1 MKNYRELASALD
13 SEMKFLKLFD
23 KMSDLNS
30 EISSLS
36 KSSKVVYTYG
46 AWDLVHPGH
55 LKFLIRAKNLGHFL
69 IVGVISDQQIRS
81 FKGEERPLQS
91 QSDRSLIVSSFSFVD
106 AVMFQEN
113 YDPSDILRSLSRVD
127 ILTKGDDWD
136 YIPGQ
141 ETINE
146 LGGNLVKLNY
156 SDGFSTTSLVNKI
169 KKD

>member
-1 MKNYRELASALD
+1 MSLISELD
-13 SEMKFLKLFD
+13 PHNHFLKLFNNVD
-23 KMSDLNS
+23 DLNS
-30 EISSLS
+30 KLS
-36 KSSKVVYTYG
+36 TFPKTKKIVYTYG

-55 LKFLIRAKNLGHFL
+55 LKFLLRARSLGDFL
-69 IVGVISDQQIRS
+69 VVGIISDKQIRS
-81 FKGEERPLQS
+81 FKGEERPLQP

-106 AVMFQEN
+106 AAICQEI
-113 YDPSDILRSLSRVD
+113 YDPSEILRSLYRVD

-146 LGGNLVKLNY
+146 LGGDLVKLNY